1 MGRPCPRLVADIVNL
16 RCFSG
21 ASNKNILIMNRHER
35 QSRPPADPQGVA
47 KEIESEVAEIPTHVI
62 AISDAPP
69 IVPPAPLRQDEVRAI
84 LISLMMAMFLAALDQ
99 TIVATALP
107 TIGRQFHDV
116 SNLSWVITAYLLA
129 STAVAPVFGTLSDIY
144 GRRAMIIAAL
154 SLFIAGSVLCAVA
167 PNMPV
172 LILARGLQ
180 GLGGG
185 GIMPI
190 VQTVI
195 SDIVSPRERGQYQAY
210 FSGVWVAAGIGGPV
224 LGGVFAEHLHWSMIF
239 WINVPLALGA
249 LAMLLPK
256 MSKIPVFHRPRKVD
270 WLGGLLLM
278 GSAVVFM
285 LVLTW
290 GGNRF
295 LWLSPAILAM
305 VGASIALAF
314 AFVWHARRTGEP
326 FLPLPLLGGRVVPYA
341 MVAGGCALGAMTGL
355 TVNLPLYY
363 EVVYHLSASEAGLA
377 LIPLAAISTCG
388 AAIAGRTMARAR
400 HYKRVAI
407 VGTAVAAISGAG
419 LALTSLPLWG
429 MLVLL
434 SVFSLGLG
442 TTFPVSVVSL
452 QNAVAR
458 AQIGTVTGAMNFF
471 RSLMSSFTVAA
482 FTAILL
488 MALGADISLA
498 GEHRGPV
505 SSILPADMVVAFS
518 YVFGAAA
525 VLMTG
530 ALSCMLLMEERLL
543 AGPSSKSVE
552 MVE

>member
-1 MGRPCPRLVADIVNL
+1 M
-16 RCFSG
+16 
-21 ASNKNILIMNRHER
+21 NKYER
-35 QSRPPADPQGVA
+35 QSRDPAGHQALTDA
-47 KEIESEVAEIPTHVI
+47 IEAELPEIPTQVV
-62 AISDAPP
+62 AVSDAPP
-69 IVPPAPLRQDEVRAI
+69 IAPRAPLTPAETRTI
-84 LISLMMAMFLAALDQ
+84 LMSLMVTMFLAALDQ

-116 SNLSWVITAYLLA
+116 TNLSWVITAYLLA

-144 GRRAMIIAAL
+144 GRRAMVIAAL
-154 SLFIAGSVLCAVA
+154 SLFIAGSVLCALA

-185 GIMPI
+185 GIMPV

-195 SDIVSPRERGQYQAY
+195 SDVVTPRERGQYQAY
-210 FSGVWVAAGIGGPV
+210 FSAVWVAAGIGGPV

-239 WINVPLALGA
+239 WINLPLALAA
-249 LAMLLPK
+249 LALLLPK
-256 MSKIPVFHRPRKVD
+256 MGKIPVYHRRREVD
-270 WLGGLLLM
+270 WLGGVLLM
-278 GSAVVFM
+278 ASAVAFM

-295 LWLSPAILAM
+295 LWLSPVILAM
-305 VGASIALAF
+305 LGASVALTLSF
-314 AFVWHARRTGEP
+314 IWHAGRTDEP
-326 FLPLPLLGGRVVPYA
+326 FLPLSLLGGSVVPFA
-341 MVAGGCALGAMTGL
+341 IPAGGCALGAMTGL
-355 TVNLPLYY
+355 VVHLPLYY
-363 EVVYHLSASEAGLA
+363 EVVYRVSASEAGLA

-388 AAIAGRTMARAR
+388 AAIAGRTMAKAK

-407 VGTAVAAISGAG
+407 VGTSVAAVTATA
-419 LALTSLPLWG
+419 LALTTLPLWG

-434 SVFSLGLG
+434 SIFALGLG
-442 TTFPVSVVSL
+442 TAFPISVVSM

-458 AQIGTVTGAMNFF
+458 EQIGTITGAMNFF
-471 RSLMSSFTVAA
+471 RALMASFTVAA

-505 SSILPADMVVAFS
+505 TSIPVAGMITAFR
-518 YVFGAAA
+518 YVFAAA
-525 VLMTG
+525 AALMAG
-530 ALSCMLLMEERLL
+530 AFFCMMAMEERPL
-543 AGPSSKSVE
+543 AGPSSRIE
-552 MVE
+552 MAE